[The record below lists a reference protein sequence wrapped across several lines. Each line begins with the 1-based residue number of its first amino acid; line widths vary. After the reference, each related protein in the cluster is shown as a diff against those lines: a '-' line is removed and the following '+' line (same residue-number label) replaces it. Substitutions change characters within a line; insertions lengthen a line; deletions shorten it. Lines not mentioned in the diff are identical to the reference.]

1 LFDEY
6 GGAAAAYSLRRLGSA
21 YSGPLVRVR
30 RDGDA
35 DGTTNERDFTST
47 TQIADW
53 VNGKLETTLPADVD
67 TASAA
72 YSLRKVKADYT
83 GDAVR
88 IRRASDDVEVN
99 VAFDTNGAVSASSA
113 ITNVTE
119 SPDQGDTTATTL
131 GGFLTGNENSLVDF
145 SSGSDNIFSHDD
157 QTTIAFASYGNDLSR
172 TAYNH
177 LTDSESIGSSPVST
191 SDYSFRFDSRVS
203 SGYNAAHG
211 IVIGPKVEQYF
222 YSVTFKYYIP
232 EGEPSLSIVYG
243 TAVAPLNVKGAW
255 AEATITSQ
263 VGQSHRGFLL
273 RSGAFGSTG
282 GLWYIADVRLNLSAF
297 DTFVHTWYDQ
307 SGSGNDATQD
317 VAGNQPKIAEA
328 GALLADG
335 IDFDGADDKLN
346 FTALSASDLSIFS
359 VVTFDSVA
367 GQERII
373 GPQTGNSEGFGIS
386 NATTGFFRGSGG
398 TANSPALNA
407 TISADTATLYSL
419 IRASNT
425 GTFFT
430 DSTASAT
437 FSNTDTFAGASLGGA
452 TNPVDGSLKEI
463 IIYNSD
469 QSSNRFKIESNINNY
484 YGIYTASHN
493 GFVENWYDQ
502 SGNGNHAEQLT
513 LGDQPKIVSNGNLLA
528 DGIDFDGVNHYL
540 VAPDA
545 NVLDLTIPCCFFT
558 VQKYSAIP
566 TTFQRILAKELSSNG
581 YNIGASSSGQFDID
595 IGTADGNGGSVTT
608 NKTVTSWIVAPDVSA
623 DNIKVYDNGA
633 LVLTTSSV
641 TDVPA
646 NTDGLGIGARPNG
659 TVLFDGSMSE
669 IVIYDSD
676 QSANRTGIESNIAD
690 EYGITLP

>member
-1 LFDEY
+1 MFLALKNGLGRLAIFFRGLFDEY

-30 RDGDA
+30 RDSDDA
-35 DGTTNERDFTST
+35 ELDFTST
-47 TQIADW
+47 TSIEDW
-53 VNGKLETTLPADVD
+53 VNGKLETTLPADVA
-67 TASAA
+67 TSSAA
-72 YSLRKVKADYT
+72 FSLRKVKDTYT

-88 IRRASDDVEVN
+88 IRRASDDVEVD

-131 GGFLTGNENSLVDF
+131 GGFLTEGGNQD
-145 SSGSDNIFSHDD
+145 
-157 QTTIAFASYGNDLSR
+157 
-172 TAYNH
+172 AY
-177 LTDSESIGSSPVST
+177 V
-191 SDYSFRFDSRVS
+191 
-203 SGYNAAHG
+203 
-211 IVIGPKVEQYF
+211 Q
-222 YSVTFKYYIP
+222 
-232 EGEPSLSIVYG
+232 
-243 TAVAPLNVKGAW
+243 
-255 AEATITSQ
+255 
-263 VGQSHRGFLL
+263 
-273 RSGAFGSTG
+273 
-282 GLWYIADVRLNLSAF
+282 
-297 DTFVHTWYDQ
+297 TWYDQ
-307 SGSGNDATQD
+307 SVNSNHATQD

-335 IDFDGADDKLN
+335 IDFDGIDDVLG
-346 FTALSASDLSIFS
+346 FTEIPLSSSYAMFGVFDNSALPSDFIARSAITS
-359 VVTFDSVA
+359 
-367 GQERII
+367 
-373 GPQTGNSEGFGIS
+373 NSYISLQPDGDIYWETDTNNDGIV
-386 NATTGFFRGSGG
+386 NV
-398 TANSPALNA
+398 
-407 TISADTATLYSL
+407 
-419 IRASNT
+419 NT
-425 GTFFT
+425 GTPASGTNLLSCLLAASGTGTAFLNGT
-430 DSTASAT
+430 SGASAS
-437 FSNTDTFAGASLGGA
+437 FANTNLTVNQLGGRGTTIFNEA
-452 TNPVDGSLKEI
+452 QFKEI

-493 GFVENWYDQ
+493 GFVHTWYDQ
-502 SGNGNHAEQLT
+502 SGNSNHATQDTQED
-513 LGDQPKIVSNGNLLA
+513 DQPQIVSNGSLLA

-676 QSANRTGIESNIAD
+676 QSANRPAIEANIANQ
-690 EYGITLP
+690 YNLTLS